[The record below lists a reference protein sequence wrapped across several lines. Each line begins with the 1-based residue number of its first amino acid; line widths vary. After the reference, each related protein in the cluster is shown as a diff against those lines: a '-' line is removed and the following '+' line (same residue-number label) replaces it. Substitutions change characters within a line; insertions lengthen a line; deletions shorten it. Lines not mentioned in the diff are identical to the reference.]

1 MPVVNQSHMTQTLY
15 RRALLTALAT
25 ASITLGLAGCQTPT
39 NLQDPNVQPAE
50 GSQDFDKIVYLQDFP
65 IPRGT
70 KWDNSRTLILGS
82 GKGWTGRLAFT
93 SPISEAEAFQF
104 FQEHMTKLGWQPISL
119 VRSKTSILAFAR
131 NDRAALVEFTG
142 QPFGGIAASITVTPR

>member
-1 MPVVNQSHMTQTLY
+1 MTKTLY
-15 RRALLTALAT
+15 RRALVTAFIA
-25 ASITLGLAGCQTPT
+25 IGLAGCQTPT
-39 NLQDPNVQPAE
+39 SLQDPNVQAAE

-142 QPFGGIAASITVTPR
+142 QPFGGISASITVTPR

>member
-1 MPVVNQSHMTQTLY
+1 MTQKIFP
-15 RRALLTALAT
+15 LAT
-25 ASITLGLAGCQTPT
+25 ILTLVAIGTAGCQTAT
-39 NLQDPNVQPAE
+39 NLQDPNVQAAE
-50 GSQDFDKIVYLQDFP
+50 GAQDFDKIVYLQDFP

-70 KWDNSRTLILGS
+70 KWDNNRTLILGS

-119 VRSKTSILAFAR
+119 VRGKTSILAFAR
-131 NDRAALVEFTG
+131 TDRAALVEFTG
-142 QPFGGIAASITVTPR
+142 QPIGGIAASITVTPR